1 MYGEISSP
9 GFPSYYPNETRA
21 EWYIAV
27 PSGYYIRL
35 HFRYFQMEASQGCVY
50 DRLKVNEGTRTLGV
64 FCGDMEKPAGAGNR
78 PQPILD
84 STRNSLHLEFSSD
97 FSNQQPY
104 TGFHIYYEA
113 VDVDECSQDPAS
125 QPVCDQICHNT
136 IGSYTCD
143 CWRGYSLRDDG
154 RSCKVECQEYF
165 SEMSGQFTSPGYPA
179 AYPANLHCNYSI
191 RVEEGFSISL
201 GFQGLFEIESHPQ
214 VKCPYDNMTIEYKN
228 TVLGPLC
235 GSERPAAVD
244 TLSNAVDILF
254 HTDTSGI
261 ERGWK
266 IHYTTDRIP
275 CPALQTLEHGTI
287 SPILPQYRFLDRV
300 RYSCD
305 VGYKIM
311 KRGRELTSFNM
322 ICMKDGTW
330 NKDVIAI
337 CQSKVQVCRG
347 GGGAQSDCGAPKV
360 LANGKFQVLGVKAV
374 KDGYLTQIQYSCDQR
389 YRMKTEGDGMYT
401 CSADRVWNNP
411 TVSNTIPY
419 CAPVCGVPD
428 RPVTS
433 LSVGRV
439 LGGSEA
445 PDGSFPWQVFVRPPQ
460 GRGAGVLVSDR
471 WVLTAAHVLWNKDKN
486 KPTDQDLESHGIYVG
501 DNDLD
506 DLVLS
511 PGLPVERVYL
521 HPNYSGSDPNY
532 SNDIALIKLT
542 APLRLTADIAP
553 VCLPPAGGPG
563 HEWVYQ
569 EGRLGYLA
577 GWGMT
582 EDRRLT
588 NKLHYASLPVANT
601 EKCRG
606 ALAAAQP
613 RVQKPLELTAGSFC
627 AGTGLG
633 GGADACQGDS
643 GGVSPWRGV
652 GGGGEQVEEG
662 VWYVAGLVS
671 WGLDCG
677 KVGRYGV
684 YTDVGAYIPW
694 MQEVME
700 GHVGT

>member
-1 MYGEISSP
+1 
-9 GFPSYYPNETRA
+9 
-21 EWYIAV
+21 
-27 PSGYYIRL
+27 
-35 HFRYFQMEASQGCVY
+35 
-50 DRLKVNEGTRTLGV
+50 
-64 FCGDMEKPAGAGNR
+64 
-78 PQPILD
+78 
-84 STRNSLHLEFSSD
+84 
-97 FSNQQPY
+97 
-104 TGFHIYYEA
+104 
-113 VDVDECSQDPAS
+113 
-125 QPVCDQICHNT
+125 
-136 IGSYTCD
+136 
-143 CWRGYSLRDDG
+143 
-154 RSCKVECQEYF
+154 
-165 SEMSGQFTSPGYPA
+165 
-179 AYPANLHCNYSI
+179 
-191 RVEEGFSISL
+191 
-201 GFQGLFEIESHPQ
+201 
-214 VKCPYDNMTIEYKN
+214 
-228 TVLGPLC
+228 
-235 GSERPAAVD
+235 
-244 TLSNAVDILF
+244 
-254 HTDTSGI
+254 
-261 ERGWK
+261 
-266 IHYTTDRIP
+266 
-275 CPALQTLEHGTI
+275 
-287 SPILPQYRFLDRV
+287 
-300 RYSCD
+300 
-305 VGYKIM
+305 M

-330 NKDVIAI
+330 NKDIIAI
-337 CQSKVQVCRG
+337 CQM
-347 GGGAQSDCGAPKV
+347 SDCGTPKV
-360 LANGKFQVLGVKAV
+360 LENGKFEVLDVKAV
-374 KDGYLTQIQYSCDQR
+374 KDGYLTRIQYSCDQR
-389 YRMKTEGDGMYT
+389 YRMKTEGDGTYI

-411 TVSNTIPY
+411 TVSKTIPY

-428 RPVTS
+428 VPVTS

-471 WVLTAAHVLWNKDKN
+471 WVLTAAHVLWNKGAK
-486 KPTDQDLESHGIYVG
+486 KPTDGELESHGIYVG

-532 SNDIALIKLT
+532 SNDIALIKL
-542 APLRLTADIAP
+542 ANPLRLTADIGP
-553 VCLPPAGGPG
+553 VCLPPARGPG
-563 HEWVYQ
+563 HEWLYQ

-582 EDRRLT
+582 EDQRLT

-613 RVQKPLELTAGSFC
+613 RAKKPLKLTAGSFC

-643 GGVSPWRGV
+643 GGALSVEGGRG
-652 GGGGEQVEEG
+652 GREQVEEG

-684 YTDVGAYIPW
+684 YTNVGAYISW